1 MGSLLAAESQK
12 YRNNPS
18 GFVHKHFPRD
28 AAVANMYINA
38 VREGATALSIKITA
52 NSVPIV
58 SSGRK
63 GRKGVRVSTRTHRAT
78 DCSLAK
84 GSNKTVCKW
93 LESKLHG

>member
-1 MGSLLAAESQK
+1 MGLSTSISA
-12 YRNNPS
+12 
-18 GFVHKHFPRD
+18 RD
-28 AAVANMYINA
+28 TAVANMYINA

-58 SSGRK
+58 SSGCK
-63 GRKGVRVSTRTHRAT
+63 GRKGVRVSTRTHWAT
-78 DCSLAK
+78 DCPWEK